1 MRGRNLSR
9 IPGHV
14 ISDRRE
20 DGDTKDG
27 HQPFVDILRGVFQ
40 HAPEVTIWV
49 DERGTVA
56 VTVDEEMRRVGAVL
70 VRNGSADDLGDGAF
84 RLNWQREDYD
94 PPATEVARARF
105 ASLTRRVRRQVM
117 LPKRGR

>member
-20 DGDTKDG
+20 HGTRE

-40 HAPEVTIWV
+40 HSPDVSVWV

-56 VTVDEEMRRVGAVL
+56 VTVDDEMRKVGAVL

-84 RLNWQREDYD
+84 RLNWILDDYP
-94 PPATEVARARF
+94 PPANEVARGRF
-105 ASLTRRVRRQVM
+105 ARLTRQVRQTVSAR
-117 LPKRGR
+117 KRGR